1 MKIIPTFLCNS
12 PSQYKN
18 EVILCDKKCDKNSLQ
33 DININFKK
41 SYIIQTKSIMKNGL
55 NYIEFNNVI
64 SLTITIN
71 NTDKSCALTQ
81 ASLLWA
87 H

>member
-1 MKIIPTFLCNS
+1 MVLT
-12 PSQYKN
+12 
-18 EVILCDKKCDKNSLQ
+18 
-33 DININFKK
+33 
-41 SYIIQTKSIMKNGL
+41 TL
-55 NYIEFNNVI
+55 N
-64 SLTITIN
+64 LTITIN

>member
-1 MKIIPTFLCNS
+1 
-12 PSQYKN
+12 
-18 EVILCDKKCDKNSLQ
+18 
-33 DININFKK
+33 
-41 SYIIQTKSIMKNGL
+41 MKNGL

-87 H
+87 HVRLI

>member
-1 MKIIPTFLCNS
+1 MVLT
-12 PSQYKN
+12 
-18 EVILCDKKCDKNSLQ
+18 
-33 DININFKK
+33 
-41 SYIIQTKSIMKNGL
+41 
-55 NYIEFNNVI
+55 NVI